1 MPIDRD
7 PTAADWEMPILA
19 MTNDP
24 QTGDRESER
33 TVDELRSL
41 VENLR
46 AEMANLECENQRLR
60 DVGARQQTILGN
72 VETEA
77 ATAHATDRRLAE
89 FVQGMNEA
97 NFTVDRDW
105 NLLFVNERWRTRF
118 GLDPSEMVGRKLWD
132 VFPHLESIGV
142 GHYYREVMET
152 REPANFEIR
161 SPFLKRWVDVHLF
174 PTGEG
179 LSAYVIDIEER
190 KLVEE
195 SLRDSQIRLEDA
207 LKTAEAASRAK
218 DDFVAALSHE
228 LRTPLTPI
236 LTGAALLANDPRLPD
251 DARADAEMI
260 RRNVTLEARLIDDLL
275 DLTRIVR
282 GNLELKQRRVDLSDI
297 VREAIEVCSPRIESR
312 RHQLSIDL
320 EPRVYWIN
328 ADPVRLEQVFW
339 NVLQNAIKFTPACGR
354 IAIRAA
360 TSGDGRS
367 VVCEITDSGIGIPSD
382 QLDRIFS
389 AFEQG
394 KRPSEVQ
401 FGGLGLGL
409 AIGKTLVELHGGVI
423 EAESRGINHGALFR
437 ITLPLA
443 GPETRGSDREDG
455 RTAAEIQPA
464 RQLRILLVEDHADTA
479 NVLRRLLTK
488 DGHSVRIAESIAAGF
503 AYIELEPYDILIS
516 DLGLPDGNG
525 TELMTEA
532 FKRQPEIKGIAMS
545 GFGMDEDIEASLAA
559 GFSQHLVKP
568 VDMDILRGLVIELF
582 SSKR

>member
-1 MPIDRD
+1 MSD
-7 PTAADWEMPILA
+7 
-19 MTNDP
+19 DP
-24 QTGDRESER
+24 QTGNHEPEH
-33 TVDELRSL
+33 TLDEWRAL

-46 AEMANLECENQRLR
+46 ADIVNLERQNRILR
-60 DVGARQQTILGN
+60 EDGARQRTKLGN
-72 VETEA
+72 IENEV
-77 ATAHATDRRLAE
+77 ATAHAADRRLAE

-105 NLLFVNERWRTRF
+105 NLLFVNERWRSRF
-118 GLDPSEMVGRKLWD
+118 GLEPSEMVGRKLWD
-132 VFPHLESIGV
+132 VFPHLNVIGV
-142 GHYYREVMET
+142 EAHYRKVMET
-152 REPANFEIR
+152 RKPANFEVR
-161 SPFLKRWVDVHLF
+161 SPLLNRWVDVHLF

-179 LSAYVIDIEER
+179 LAAYVIDIDER
-190 KLVEE
+190 KRAEE
-195 SLRDSQIRLEDA
+195 TLRESQLRLEEA

-282 GNLELKQRRVDLSDI
+282 GNLELKRRRVDLSDI
-297 VREAIEVCSPRIESR
+297 IREAIEVCSPRIEAR

-320 EPRVYWIN
+320 EPRVHWVN

-339 NVLQNAIKFTPACGR
+339 NVLQNAIKFTPAFGM
-354 IAIRAA
+354 ITIRAA
-360 TSGDGRS
+360 KTADERS
-367 VVCEITDSGIGIPSD
+367 VVCEITDSGIGIPND

-394 KRPSEVQ
+394 KRPGGIQ

-409 AIGKTLVELHGGVI
+409 AIGKTLVEMHGGAI
-423 EAESRGINHGALFR
+423 EAESRGTNHGALFR

-443 GPETRGSDREDG
+443 GPEPAATDTNTG
-455 RTAAEIQPA
+455 RSPAETQPSA
-464 RQLRILLVEDHADTA
+464 QLRILLVEDHADTA

-488 DGHSVRIAESIAAGF
+488 DGHSVRIAESVAAGL
-503 AYIELEPYDILIS
+503 AYIELESYDIIIS

-525 TELMTEA
+525 TELMTA
-532 FKRQPEIKGIAMS
+532 ALKRQTGIKGIAMS
-545 GFGMDEDIEASLAA
+545 GFGMEEDIEASLAA

-582 SSKR
+582 SSQR